1 MDVAGSDIACK
12 PLGTNST
19 ADLARLCQ
27 NTTGCVAF
35 NVFLTTDGTIKY
47 CLKSARTPLSDQSTT
62 YMKGTCQGI
71 YTGAHKAVA
80 CLGYTDGI

>member
-1 MDVAGSDIACK
+1 MRRLRLVF
-12 PLGTNST
+12 
-19 ADLARLCQ
+19 LARSLFGSVWLQ
-27 NTTGCVAF
+27 SG
-35 NVFLTTDGTIKY
+35 
-47 CLKSARTPLSDQSTT
+47 KSARTPLSDQSTT